1 MAKARTAYVCNECG
15 AEFSKW
21 QGQCTEC
28 NAWNSLSEIVLES
41 AAAAKAPASRRAG
54 WAGKIDPPKITALK
68 DVEQTEHR
76 RVSTGIG
83 EFDRV
88 LGGGLVEGAVVL
100 VGGDPGIGKSTL
112 LLQAVAKMAAEL
124 PVLYVT
130 GEESLAQV
138 AGRAHRL
145 ELPLDGVNAL
155 AETGVES
162 ILQHAS
168 RAGPRLI
175 VADSVQT
182 LWTESLTAAPGSVSQ
197 VRECGAAG
205 AVRQGDRYCRV
216 PGRPRDQGG
225 WHRRPARAGTHGR
238 RGAVLRGRAAAAS
251 ACCARSRTASVRST
265 SWVCSRWATR
275 A

>member
-1 MAKARTAYVCNECG
+1 MRRRIQQVAGAVHRVQRTELVVGDRAGE
-15 AEFSKW
+15 
-21 QGQCTEC
+21 
-28 NAWNSLSEIVLES
+28 
-41 AAAAKAPASRRAG
+41 AAAKAPASRRAG

-138 AGRAHRL
+138 AGRAHRRSCRW
-145 ELPLDGVNAL
+145 
-155 AETGVES
+155 T
-162 ILQHAS
+162 AS
-168 RAGPRLI
+168 MRWPRP
-175 VADSVQT
+175 ASSRSCST
-182 LWTESLTAAPGSVSQ
+182 
-197 VRECGAAG
+197 
-205 AVRQGDRYCRV
+205 
-216 PGRPRDQGG
+216 RP
-225 WHRRPARAGTHGR
+225 RPARG
-238 RGAVLRGRAAAAS
+238 
-251 ACCARSRTASVRST
+251 
-265 SWVCSRWATR
+265 
-275 A
+275 